1 MNPQQINE
9 PLAPQPLPQAPV
21 PEPQPEPVVPVV
33 KKSHRRLNILIAI
46 ISILVIGGIIGA
58 LLYYTKTKDTA
69 SKATSTQTTQ
79 AVTTNPDVQA
89 ATKGLTD
96 GSSSESTLTSTN
108 DSAAGTDANT
118 SAGNVG
124 DSVDENSF

>member
-9 PLAPQPLPQAPV
+9 PLAPKPLPQAPV
-21 PEPQPEPVVPVV
+21 PEPQPEPVVPSV

-58 LLYYTKTKDTA
+58 LLYYAKTKDTTLTA
-69 SKATSTQTTQ
+69 PQTTQ
-79 AVTTNPDVQA
+79 AVKTNPDVQA
-89 ATKGLTD
+89 VTQSLTSS
-96 GSSSESTLTSTN
+96 SSSESTLTNTD
-108 DSAAGTDANT
+108 DSADGTDAST